1 MSLFICEHPLSTRR
15 NNSLIR
21 GSFFDDIEN
30 DLENEFFNHPL
41 ITFPSLYPYPYLSYN
56 PVKNLEDQ
64 ISKTFNSDVFKAVDF
79 SPKINLSED
88 ENNYYI
94 HADLPGMN
102 KDQVKMELSDDD
114 RVLTISGERET
125 IINNSEKNS
134 KNDSNKDINKD
145 SIKDE
150 NAKKD
155 TNENKETIKEEQK
168 ETKNNNKKENNKKEE
183 NNTKYSRIECSY
195 GKFSRSFIIPE
206 NADINNIQAK
216 MENGVLEV
224 TLKKME
230 PQKNEHKHSI
240 QIQ

>member
-1 MSLFICEHPLSTRR
+1 MTLFICEHPLSMRR

-56 PVKNLEDQ
+56 PVKNLENQ

-125 IINNSEKNS
+125 IIDNSDKNS
-134 KNDSNKDINKD
+134 KKDSNNDSNKD
-145 SIKDE
+145 STKDE
-150 NAKKD
+150 NIKD
-155 TNENKETIKEEQK
+155 KANENKEDQKKEQKKEQK
-168 ETKNNNKKENNKKEE
+168 EANKEE
-183 NNTKYSRIECSY
+183 NNKKYSRIECSY
-195 GKFSRSFIIPE
+195 GKFSRSFSIPE

>member
-1 MSLFICEHPLSTRR
+1 MSLFIREHPLSMRR
-15 NNSLIR
+15 NNSLLR
-21 GSFFDDIEN
+21 DSFFDDIEN

-125 IINNSEKNS
+125 IIDDSNKNS
-134 KNDSNKDINKD
+134 KKNSNKDSKKD
-145 SIKDE
+145 STKDK
-150 NAKKD
+150 NVKD
-155 TNENKETIKEEQK
+155 KANENKETIKEEQK
-168 ETKNNNKKENNKKEE
+168 ENKKEE
-183 NNTKYSRIECSY
+183 NNKKYSRRECSY
-195 GKFSRSFIIPE
+195 GKFSRSFSIPE

>member
-1 MSLFICEHPLSTRR
+1 MSLFIREHPLSIRR
-15 NNSLIR
+15 NNSLLR
-21 GSFFDDIEN
+21 NSFFDDFDN
-30 DLENEFFNHPL
+30 AFHNEFFNHPL
-41 ITFPSLYPYPYLSYN
+41 ITFPTLYPYPYLSYN
-56 PVKNLEDQ
+56 PVKSFKNQ
-64 ISKTFNSDVFKAVDF
+64 ISKTFNSDVFKSVDF

-94 HADLPGMN
+94 HADLPGMK
-102 KDQVKMELSDDD
+102 KDQVKMELSDEN

-125 IINNSEKNS
+125 IIDDSDKAS
-134 KNDSNKDINKD
+134 KKD
-145 SIKDE
+145 STKEENNKE
-150 NAKKD
+150 NA
-155 TNENKETIKEEQK
+155 NENKETKKEEHN
-168 ETKNNNKKENNKKEE
+168 ETKKEE
-183 NNTKYSRIECSY
+183 NNKKYSRIECSY
-195 GKFSRSFIIPE
+195 GKFSRSFSIPE

>member
-1 MSLFICEHPLSTRR
+1 MRR
-15 NNSLIR
+15 NNSLL
-21 GSFFDDIEN
+21 GDSFFNDI
-30 DLENEFFNHPL
+30 ENEFFNHPL
-41 ITFPSLYPYPYLSYN
+41 ITFPSLYPYSYLSYN
-56 PVKNLEDQ
+56 PVKNLENQ

-88 ENNYYI
+88 KNNYYI

-125 IINNSEKNS
+125 IIDDSDKNS
-134 KNDSNKDINKD
+134 KKDSNKQSNKD
-145 SIKDE
+145 STKDK
-150 NAKKD
+150 NATKD
-155 TNENKETIKEEQK
+155 ANENKETIKEEQK
-168 ETKNNNKKENNKKEE
+168 ENKKEE
-183 NNTKYSRIECSY
+183 NNKKYSRIECSY
-195 GKFSRSFIIPE
+195 GKFSRSFSIPE

>member
-1 MSLFICEHPLSTRR
+1 MSLFIREHPLSIKR
-15 NNSLIR
+15 NNSLFKD
-21 GSFFDDIEN
+21 SFFDDIES
-30 DLENEFFNHPL
+30 DWENEFLNHPL

-56 PVKNLEDQ
+56 PVKNLENQ
-64 ISKTFNSDVFKAVDF
+64 ISKTFNSNVLKSIDF

-114 RVLTISGERET
+114 RILTISGERET

>member
-1 MSLFICEHPLSTRR
+1 MSLFIREHPLAIRR
-15 NNSLIR
+15 NNTLLR
-21 GSFFDDIEN
+21 DSFFNDIEN

-125 IINNSEKNS
+125 IIDDSDKNS
-134 KNDSNKDINKD
+134 KKDSNKESNNDSKKD
-145 SIKDE
+145 STKDK
-150 NAKKD
+150 NATKD
-155 TNENKETIKEEQK
+155 ANENKETIKEEQK
-168 ETKNNNKKENNKKEE
+168 ENKKEE
-183 NNTKYSRIECSY
+183 NNKKYSRIECSY
-195 GKFSRSFIIPE
+195 GKFSRSFSIPE

>member
-1 MSLFICEHPLSTRR
+1 MSLFIRKHPLSMRR
-15 NNSLIR
+15 NNSLL
-21 GSFFDDIEN
+21 GDSFFNDI
-30 DLENEFFNHPL
+30 ENEFFNHPL
-41 ITFPSLYPYPYLSYN
+41 ITFPSLYPYSYLSYN
-56 PVKNLEDQ
+56 PVKNLENQ

-88 ENNYYI
+88 KNNYYI

-125 IINNSEKNS
+125 IIDDSDKNS
-134 KNDSNKDINKD
+134 KKDSNKESNKD
-145 SIKDE
+145 STKDK
-150 NAKKD
+150 NATKD
-155 TNENKETIKEEQK
+155 ANENKETIKEEQK
-168 ETKNNNKKENNKKEE
+168 ENKKEE
-183 NNTKYSRIECSY
+183 NNKKYSRIECSY
-195 GKFSRSFIIPE
+195 GKFSRSFSIPE

>member
-56 PVKNLEDQ
+56 PVKNLENQ

-125 IINNSEKNS
+125 IIDDSDKNS
-134 KNDSNKDINKD
+134 KKDSNKESNKD
-145 SIKDE
+145 STKDK
-150 NAKKD
+150 NATKD
-155 TNENKETIKEEQK
+155 ANENKETIKEEQK
-168 ETKNNNKKENNKKEE
+168 ETNKEE
-183 NNTKYSRIECSY
+183 NNKKYSRIECSY
-195 GKFSRSFIIPE
+195 GKFSRSFSIPE
-206 NADINNIQAK
+206 NVDINNIQAK